1 MLKLYKSIWRK
12 CCKSVCSI
20 RFVNSNDI
28 EVLTVTGFKSG
39 NYIFTSDLVNK
50 PHNYEIAEI
59 TFVADDGFTPT
70 ATARVTQH
78 DFSESLITSYDKE
91 ITGFA
96 MISIT
101 DLDLETIPSLP
112 LADHGSIGIGQPVA
126 VMGFQFDNPNLTIKS
141 GILSTVV
148 FHNEIRYLQFDGSV
162 YWGNSGSPLI
172 DLETQEV
179 LGIIGYKLD
188 LKNKAY
194 EQMIEIIRSNVKML
208 EKAQGEIDIKG
219 VDPIQV
225 LIAWQK
231 QIKQLSNEIY
241 KASGSAIGIA
251 IDIQAVKQLLTATG
265 IEAFWQHRAVKP
277 A

>member
-20 RFVNSNDI
+20 RFFNGNDI

-39 NYIFTSDLVNK
+39 NYIFTSDLVNN

-59 TFVADDGFTPT
+59 TFVTDDGVTPT
-70 ATARVTQH
+70 ATA
-78 DFSESLITSYDKE
+78 LITSDDKA

-96 MISIT
+96 MISIA
-101 DLDLETIPSLP
+101 DLDFESIPPLP
-112 LADHGSIGIGQPVA
+112 LADIGSIGIGQPVA

-141 GILSTVV
+141 GILSTFV
-148 FHNEIRYLQFDGSV
+148 FHNEIRYLQFDGSIF
-162 YWGNSGSPLI
+162 WGNSGSPLI
-172 DLETQEV
+172 DLETQEII
-179 LGIIGYKLD
+179 GIIGYKLD

-194 EQMIEIIRSNVKML
+194 EQMIEIIRSNVRML

-241 KASGSAIGIA
+241 RTSGIGVGIA
-251 IDIQAVKQLLTATG
+251 IDILAVKQLLVSTG
-265 IEAFWQHRAVKP
+265 IEAFWQPRASKLI
-277 A
+277 

>member
-12 CCKSVCSI
+12 YCKSVCSI
-20 RFVNSNDI
+20 RFINSNDI
-28 EVLTVTGFKSG
+28 EVLAVTGFKSG

-59 TFVADDGFTPT
+59 QFVADNGFTPT
-70 ATARVTQH
+70 ASARLTQH
-78 DFSESLITSYDKE
+78 DFSDVLITSYDEE

-96 MISIT
+96 MISTT
-101 DLDLETIPSLP
+101 DMEFERIPSLP
-112 LADHGSIGIGQPVA
+112 LANSGSIGIGQPVA
-126 VMGFQFDNPNLTIKS
+126 VMGFQYDNPNLTIKS
-141 GILSTVV
+141 GILSTFV

-162 YWGNSGSPLI
+162 FWGNSGSPLV

-194 EQMIEIIRSNVKML
+194 EQMVEIIKSNIKML

-241 KASGSAIGIA
+241 KSSGNGIGIA
-251 IDIQAVKQLLTATG
+251 IDIQKVKQLLTSTG
-265 IEAFWQHRAVKP
+265 IEAFWQHKTIKSV
-277 A
+277 